1 MIDPQDLINQI
12 PGATILARAPGRV
25 NLLGEHVD
33 YNSGIVL
40 PIAIDRRVCVAAR
53 PRTDQQVNLHAL
65 DLKQQSSFNL
75 QDLPGRTDVNEKP
88 LSAWALYPAG
98 VAWALMNKG
107 FNVKGIDAV
116 YSSDVPLG
124 AGLSS
129 SAAVEM
135 AFAVL
140 WQALAGWEADRMTL
154 ARICQMAENQ
164 YVGVNCGLMDQFASA
179 HGVARHALYFD
190 TRSLDWRPLPLPP
203 GTAVVVADS
212 GVRHEL
218 ANLAYNERRTSCE
231 KAVEL
236 LHSRLPTIQSLRD
249 VTLGQLQAN
258 ADLLSTAIYKRA
270 LHVVEE
276 INRVNLASECLMK
289 DDAEGFGRLMLA
301 GHQSLRDLYEAS
313 CPELDALVEIASGL
327 PGCFGARLT
336 GAGFGGCTVNL
347 VELGRADDFIEKLK
361 IEYSR
366 KMQRDAEVYLCQASR
381 GAYTEKI
388 PV

>member
-1 MIDPQDLINQI
+1 M
-12 PGATILARAPGRV
+12 PG
-25 NLLGEHVD
+25 
-33 YNSGIVL
+33 
-40 PIAIDRRVCVAAR
+40 
-53 PRTDQQVNLHAL
+53 
-65 DLKQQSSFNL
+65 
-75 QDLPGRTDVNEKP
+75 
-88 LSAWALYPAG
+88 WALYPAG
-98 VAWALMNKG
+98 VAWALLNKG
-107 FNVKGIDAV
+107 FNVSGLDVV
-116 YSSDVPLG
+116 YSSDIPIG

-212 GVRHEL
+212 GVRREL
-218 ANLAYNERRTSCE
+218 ANSAYNERLTSCE
-231 KAVEL
+231 QAVEL
-236 LHSRLPTIQSLRD
+236 LRSRLPAIKTLRD
-249 VTLGQLQAN
+249 VSSDQLHAN
-258 ADLLSTAIYKRA
+258 ADMLSAEIYKRA
-270 LHVVEE
+270 RYVVAE

-289 DDAEGFGRLMLA
+289 DDAKGFGRLMLA
-301 GHQSLRDLYEAS
+301 SHQSLRDMYEVS

-327 PGCFGARLT
+327 SGCFGARLT

-347 VELGRADDFIEKLK
+347 IELEKADDFIEKLK
-361 IEYSR
+361 NEYSR

-381 GAYTEKI
+381 GAYAEKI

>member
-1 MIDPQDLINQI
+1 MIELQVLINQI

-40 PIAIDRRVCVAAR
+40 PIAIDRRVYIAAR
-53 PRTDQQVNLHAL
+53 PRADQKVNLYAM
-65 DLKQQSSFNL
+65 DLKQKGSLNL
-75 QDLPGRTDVNEKP
+75 QDLPARIDVDGKP
-88 LSAWALYPAG
+88 LPAWALYPAG
-98 VAWALMNKG
+98 VAWSLLNKG
-107 FNVKGIDAV
+107 FDIHGIDAV
-116 YSSDVPLG
+116 YSSEVPIG

-129 SAAVEM
+129 SAAVEL

-140 WQALAGWEADRMTL
+140 WQSLAGWEADRMTL

-179 HGVARHALYFD
+179 HGVAKHALYFD
-190 TRSLDWRPLPLPP
+190 TRSLDWHPLPLPP
-203 GTAVVVADS
+203 STAVVVADS
-212 GVRHEL
+212 GVRREL
-218 ANLAYNERRTSCE
+218 TNSAYNERRASCE

-249 VTLGQLQAN
+249 VTLDQLHAN
-258 ADLLSTAIYKRA
+258 SDLLSAEVYKRA
-270 LHVVEE
+270 RHVVEE
-276 INRVNLASECLMK
+276 INRVDLASEFLMK
-289 DDAEGFGRLMLA
+289 DDAKGFGKLMLE
-301 GHQSLRDLYEAS
+301 GHQSLRDLYEVS

-347 VELGRADDFIEKLK
+347 IEAEKADYFIKKLK
-361 IEYSR
+361 DEYTR
-366 KMQRDAEVYLCQASR
+366 KMHRKAEGYICQASR